1 MKWLTIVLLQA
12 ICVFCLS
19 QKTFAAECRAAK
31 SRHIIKRF
39 PVVFKADQKLL
50 GSQVGHLEAWRFFGK
65 KWQQVALQ
73 VDQVDSD
80 GSYVLEEGLPYTKYN
95 DDGFVDANDELSLR
109 TSSFGDFFS
118 TKQIPTNVRT
128 RFKRSASVDFCNES
142 GVYLGSVLIG
152 ETYEVAVALPFD
164 PLFRDKDRL
173 VETAK
178 YRYQFRQGQPMLIG
192 DVKIKTPQGY
202 ADVFA
207 GSSFVMPL
215 IPRIFIFPAF
225 YFGESDF
232 ASEIECWRSGPV
244 RSIVAVGAKLK
255 NFFSFLNLHLFSELI
270 FYDDFFQIPTRIEF
284 VFDPSRFLARG
295 SGLAYILRYPAG
307 VDWRLDSNLEPLP
320 IKGLPSGSDVKTAY
334 EQSKEGKFAV
344 RGSSPIGSFVANVRV
359 DAKALRQAPPPYVVA
374 RDTFKLEGAKASWP
388 WLAGTQGDLGVFIE
402 ISGVK
407 AGSYD
412 FALDVA
418 LSNQADDGF
427 ADFQTVVA
435 EWPDSKER

>member
-1 MKWLTIVLLQA
+1 MKWVVYGIVQA
-12 ICVFCLS
+12 ICIFFLS
-19 QKTFAAECRAAK
+19 QKTIAADCRAGK
-31 SRHIIKRF
+31 SRQIINRF
-39 PVVFKADQKLL
+39 PVVFNVNQDLM
-50 GSQVGHLEAWRFFGK
+50 GSPVGHLEAWRLFGK
-65 KWQQVALQ
+65 TWQQVPLQ
-73 VDQVDSD
+73 VDQVDPD

-109 TSSFGDFFS
+109 TSSFGDFFYP
-118 TKQIPTNVRT
+118 KQIPAKVLS

-152 ETYEVAVALPFD
+152 ETKEVAVAMPFE
-164 PLFRDKDRL
+164 PLFRDKERI
-173 VETAK
+173 VETGK

-202 ADVFA
+202 KDVFS

-215 IPRIFIFPAF
+215 IPRIFIFPSF

-255 NFFSFLNLHLFSELI
+255 NFFSFLNLHLFSELV
-270 FYDDFFQIPTRIEF
+270 FYEDFFQIPTRIEF
-284 VFDPSRFLARG
+284 VFDPSRFLTRG
-295 SGLAYILRYPAG
+295 SGLAYILRYPRG

-320 IKGLPSGSDVKTAY
+320 LKGLPAGGDVKTAY
-334 EQSKEGKFAV
+334 DQSKEGKFAV
-344 RGSSPIGSFVANVRV
+344 QGSSPIGSFVANVRV
-359 DAKALRQAPPPYVVA
+359 DEKALRQAPPPYVVA
-374 RDTFKLEGAKASWP
+374 RDTFKLEAAKAAWP
-388 WLAGTQGDLGVFIE
+388 WIAGTQGDLGVFIE

-435 EWPDSKER
+435 RWPDPKER

>member
-1 MKWLTIVLLQA
+1 MKWLMIVFLQA
-12 ICVFCLS
+12 VCVFFLC
-19 QKTFAAECRAAK
+19 QKTMAAECRGSK
-31 SRHIIKRF
+31 SRQIIKRF
-39 PVVFKADQKLL
+39 PVVFKADPKLM
-50 GSQVGHLEAWRFFGK
+50 GSSIARLEAWRFLEK

-95 DDGFVDANDELSLR
+95 DDGLLDSNDELSLR
-109 TSSFGDFFS
+109 SSSFGDFFY
-118 TKQIPTNVRT
+118 TKQVSAKVLA
-128 RFKRSASVDFCNES
+128 RFKRSASVDFCNQS

-152 ETYEVAVALPFD
+152 ETHDVAQTVAFE
-164 PLFRDKDRL
+164 PLFRDKDRI
-173 VETAK
+173 VETGT

-202 ADVFA
+202 KDVFS

-244 RSIVAVGAKLK
+244 RSIVAVGAKLRK
-255 NFFSFLNLHLFSELI
+255 FFSFLNLHLFSELV
-270 FYDDFFQIPTRIEF
+270 FYEDFFQIPTRIEF

-320 IKGLPSGSDVKTAY
+320 LKGLPSGSDVKTAY

-344 RGSSPIGSFVANVRV
+344 RGTSPIGSFVANVRV
-359 DAKALRQAPPPYVVA
+359 DEKALRQAPPPYVVA
-374 RDTFKLEGAKASWP
+374 RDAFKLDTARASWP

-435 EWPDSKER
+435 QWPDSRQL